1 MESDI
6 TGKSQINWQLLWISF
21 SANYDLKQTY
31 HNLHT
36 CYIRVD
42 SGTADIIIL
51 AVFVHHNKWASWKN
65 CFHKLHFCCSSFL
78 FSHSAFSSTRDLF
91 PNVCVFCGTLNLTC
105 FLLSGHIFTDVMPT
119 LAFFAFFIPL
129 IPFRG
134 KFVPS
139 GTLRDSRGP
148 VNLSFFWH
156 RITLSQG
163 VLSCVTAGRR

>member
-65 CFHKLHFCCSSFL
+65 CFHKLHFCYSFFL
-78 FSHSAFSSTRDLF
+78 FSHSAFSSTRDLLYPF
-91 PNVCVFCGTLNLTC
+91 DNSKFYICHEKCQKGSMLTLGILNPWGVFVMSAFRPKSQKKHFCADCTAVQYTVYSRSSLN
-105 FLLSGHIFTDVMPT
+105 
-119 LAFFAFFIPL
+119 
-129 IPFRG
+129 
-134 KFVPS
+134 
-139 GTLRDSRGP
+139 
-148 VNLSFFWH
+148 
-156 RITLSQG
+156 
-163 VLSCVTAGRR
+163 